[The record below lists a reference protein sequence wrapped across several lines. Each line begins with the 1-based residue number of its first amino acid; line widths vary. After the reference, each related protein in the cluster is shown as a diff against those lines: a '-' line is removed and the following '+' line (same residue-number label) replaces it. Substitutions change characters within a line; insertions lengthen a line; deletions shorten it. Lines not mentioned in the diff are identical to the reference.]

1 VSVAGN
7 TDAVYTR
14 FVRNITLSADDSDIE
29 RGREAAREENRT
41 LNDAF
46 RDWLKWYGSRRVTRQ
61 EIEALFER
69 LKYVNPGRKFT
80 RDEMNER

>member
-1 VSVAGN
+1 MAGN
-7 TDAVYTR
+7 TNVVYTR

-61 EIEALFER
+61 QIEALYDR

>member
-1 VSVAGN
+1 
-7 TDAVYTR
+7 VYTII
-14 FVRNITLSADDSDIE
+14 VRNITLSADDSDIE

-61 EIEALFER
+61 EIEALFDR